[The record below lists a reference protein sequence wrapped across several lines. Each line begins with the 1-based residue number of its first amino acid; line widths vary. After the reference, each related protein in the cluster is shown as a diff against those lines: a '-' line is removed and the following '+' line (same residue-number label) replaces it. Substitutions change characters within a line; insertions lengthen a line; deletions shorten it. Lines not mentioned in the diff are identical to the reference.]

1 MALAPKTVYTYPLDG
16 SNRSFD
22 INFEYL
28 TRKFVQITLIGK
40 DRKMLVLNQD
50 YRFVTRTSIRT
61 TLAWGPAQGYTTIEI
76 RRLTSATERLVD
88 FSDGSILRAYDLN
101 IANVQGLHIAEEA
114 RDLAADTI
122 AVNNDGNLDARGRS
136 IVNVA
141 YAVDPADAV
150 PLQQVRDWD
159 TSALN
164 SKNAAKTSETNAK
177 TSELNA
183 KKSELAAAISEANAK
198 DSELEAAKRWD
209 HTVRVPV
216 EEGTFP
222 PMPVKALRSGRLL
235 GFNANGDPEL
245 FAPASGSA
253 ADLALILATSQGAE
267 LVGCVMPDGTP
278 GKIQNSLDFIMEG
291 HNVVVPNV
299 AALATLPVDGSINSA
314 KTLGYA
320 EKGDRGYGRYYPDLN
335 DTTSVVDNITVF
347 AGVGGVRWKLL
358 FNDTLRVQQGG
369 AKPGTDIAGL
379 MNTMGLILHK
389 RGGGVLLVSGP
400 YKTLSKVSIF
410 PQVAFVS
417 PGSGWNN
424 RIDVMHNGTAFE
436 TARPTGYS
444 PSMVIGARL
453 EGFTLVG
460 RGLDAGGT
468 AVELR
473 NCMQCKVIG
482 NEIALFSSAFHWNK
496 GHTPSVFVQA
506 FFNLIEQNIVKPCA
520 AGHVFGGAANRNT
533 IRLNSYADCRAAYD
547 FSAIN
552 NWSETNTFDCENVE
566 GCRTWAEW
574 GARGAIFSQTWINL
588 CIENPTS
595 NGFVCTVKDPGRQ
608 VFVNLSLI
616 PLGNTSAI
624 DMYNLYPDRSVILGS
639 QASSGQA
646 RLGVRIAEDI
656 HLYEEL
662 FFYRHASYVLSG
674 AFKPNTTTQ
683 VTIPLANAKLNDRAQ
698 VYALRTLGGVH
709 IVPYA
714 VNGAVMV
721 DVTNS
726 LNYEISLSGVE
737 LSVRVEKFE

>member
-50 YRFVTRTSIRT
+50 YRFVTRTSIQT

-141 YAVDPADAV
+141 YAVNPGDAV

-164 SKNAAKTSETNAK
+164 SKNAAKVSETNAK

-198 DSELEAAKRWD
+198 DSELEAVKRWD

-235 GFNANGDPEL
+235 GFNTNGDPEL

-253 ADLALILATSQGAE
+253 ADLALTLATSQGAD
-267 LVGCVMPDGTP
+267 LVGCVMPDGSP
-278 GKIQNSLDFIMEG
+278 GKIQKALDFILDG

-299 AALATLPVDGSINSA
+299 AALATLPVDGSVDSA
-314 KTLGYA
+314 KTLGYFA
-320 EKGDRGYGRYYPDLN
+320 KGDRGYGRYYPDLE

-347 AGVGGVRWKLL
+347 AGLNGVRWKLL
-358 FNDTLRVQQGG
+358 FDNTLRIQQGG
-369 AKPGTDIAGL
+369 GVSGDVADLADKMA
-379 MNTMGLILHK
+379 LILHK
-389 RGGGVLLVSGP
+389 RNGGTLLIQGSFS
-400 YKTLSKVSIF
+400 LSKKVSLY
-410 PQVAFVS
+410 PQVTITA
-417 PGSGWNN
+417 PGSGWGN
-424 RIDVMHNGTAFE
+424 RLDVTHNGTAFE
-436 TARPTGYS
+436 TVRPVGYV
-444 PSMVIGARL
+444 PSMVIGAQL
-453 EGFTLVG
+453 NGLTLVG
-460 RGLDAGGT
+460 RGIDKNGT
-468 AVELR
+468 AVALR
-473 NCMQCKVIG
+473 NCMQCKVVG
-482 NEIALFSSAFHWNK
+482 NEIALFGFAFMWNS
-496 GHTPSVFVQA
+496 GHTPTVFVQA
-506 FFNLIEQNIVKPCA
+506 FFNLIEQNIIKPCGR
-520 AGHVFGGAANRNT
+520 GHYFGGAANRNT
-533 IRLNSYADCRAAYD
+533 IRLNSYADCNIAYD
-547 FSAIN
+547 FGATN

-566 GCRTWAEW
+566 GCRSWAEW
-574 GARGAIFSQTWINL
+574 GAKGAVFSQTWINL
-588 CIENPTS
+588 CIKNPSS
-595 NGFVCTVKDPGRQ
+595 NDYKCIVKDPGRQ

-624 DMYNLYPDRSVILGS
+624 EMITLYDRPSVILGS

-698 VYALRTLGGVH
+698 VYALRTLGGIH